1 MADEIRTE
9 EIEVTDTV
17 ETEDVKESLGPMEY
31 GVILG
36 IATAGIAVFEGGK
49 WVWKKTEGPRSKIKE
64 KAKGI
69 FGKKD
74 KPAEKD
80 NPDQEVSAEKVAE
93 TPEEKKTETKKGSK
107 K

>member
-9 EIEVTDTV
+9 EIEVTETV

-36 IATAGIAVFEGGK
+36 IATAGIAIFEGGK
-49 WVWKKTEGPRSKIKE
+49 LVWKKTAGPRAKIKE
-64 KAKGI
+64 KVGGVFK
-69 FGKKD
+69 KKD
-74 KPAEKD
+74 TPKVEEIP
-80 NPDQEVSAEKVAE
+80 NQEVSTEKVVEKTDE
-93 TPEEKKTETKKGSK
+93 TKTETKKGSK

>member
-1 MADEIRTE
+1 MADEIRSE
-9 EIEVTDTV
+9 EIEVTETV

-49 WVWKKTEGPRSKIKE
+49 YVWKKTAGPRAKIKE
-64 KAKGI
+64 KVGRLRK
-69 FGKKD
+69 KKD
-74 KPAEKD
+74 KSEVQEV
-80 NPDQEVSAEKVAE
+80 PDQEVSTEKVE
-93 TPEEKKTETKKGSK
+93 EKTEEKKTETKGKSK